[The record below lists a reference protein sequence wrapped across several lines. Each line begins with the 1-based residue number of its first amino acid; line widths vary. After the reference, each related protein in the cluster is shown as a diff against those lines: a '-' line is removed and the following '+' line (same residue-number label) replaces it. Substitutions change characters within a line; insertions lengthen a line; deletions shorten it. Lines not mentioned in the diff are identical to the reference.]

1 MKMTEIYDVTD
12 ADTEAVQSP
21 TERETNK
28 QLEFEHDWAA
38 EFIADSGEFL
48 HNSMYL
54 PFSFYH
60 HLHFCKFCDDA
71 SK

>member
-38 EFIADSGEFL
+38 EFIADSGEFVPQYVL
-48 HNSMYL
+48 HCHSTLVLVNLILPTYL
-54 PFSFYH
+54 TH
-60 HLHFCKFCDDA
+60 
-71 SK
+71 